1 MHIFQGVCKT
11 ALGQSLIRD
20 ITNLADKGR
29 FSLVFGKVLIPALS
43 GGEPGVA
50 AVTKVGPGGILLV
63 FPDVSLQ
70 S

>member
-1 MHIFQGVCKT
+1 M
-11 ALGQSLIRD
+11 
-20 ITNLADKGR
+20 TNLADKGR

>member
-1 MHIFQGVCKT
+1 MQLTTHYTGYVNSRFKT
-11 ALGQSLIRD
+11 

-50 AVTKVGPGGILLV
+50 AVTKVGPGGVLLV
-63 FPDVSLQ
+63 LPDVSLQ